1 MNAMEAGA
9 RAPRILGLGG
19 TGKAG
24 SSCDRALALV
34 LEAAREGGAEVESFS
49 GVLLDLPHY
58 DFTGAAR
65 SPAARRLI
73 EAVARADGLVLASPC
88 YHGGV
93 SGLVK
98 GALDYLEDL
107 RGAPRPYLDGRA
119 VGLVVTAHGAQALGT
134 TLGALRGIV
143 HALRGWP
150 TPFALAINSAANPLG
165 PAGAEGEAYRQAAAE
180 VARQVVSFA
189 RQAAAASPCDSAC

>member
-1 MNAMEAGA
+1 MSAPATA
-9 RAPRILGLGG
+9 SRAPRILGLGG
-19 TGKAG
+19 TGRAG

-34 LEAAREGGAEVESFS
+34 LDAARDQGAEVECFS
-49 GVLLDLPHY
+49 GGLLDLPHF
-58 DFTGAAR
+58 DFAGQAR
-65 SPAARRLI
+65 LPAARRLI
-73 EAVARADGLVLASPC
+73 EAVSRADGLILASPC

-107 RGAPRPYLDGRA
+107 RDAPRPYLDGRA

-150 TPFALAINSAANPLG
+150 TPFALAINSSATPLG
-165 PAGAEGEAYRQAAAE
+165 PSGAEGEAH
-180 VARQVVSFA
+180 
-189 RQAAAASPCDSAC
+189 RQAAAAVAAQVIAFARGGTAAPGQDAA